1 MRLPLK
7 AGLLLASV
15 LVACHQD
22 NLSDVDKIRREV
34 MLDEITGFAE
44 ARPLKTHT
52 FCLAVSEDVPAD
64 IGVLD
69 YEWKATL
76 KDPPPELM
84 TVFQRLSLHRDAKVL
99 PVSRCDRWF
108 TTKAPRVD
116 TVPGPLLLVNNIT
129 FKDPNH
135 ATAQMEIAP
144 GIPFHS
150 QIVIYQLERRDSRW
164 VITRHDLISGG

>member
-1 MRLPLK
+1 MRPHLK
-7 AGLLLASV
+7 ASLVLASV
-15 LVACHQD
+15 LLACHQD

-34 MLDEITGFAE
+34 MIAEITEVAE

-52 FCLAVSEDVPAD
+52 FCLAISEDVPQ
-64 IGVLD
+64 GLSVLD

-76 KDPPPELM
+76 KDPPAELM
-84 TVFQRLSLHRDAKVL
+84 AVFQRLSLHRDAKVL

-108 TTKAPRVD
+108 TTKAPRMD

-135 ATAQMEIAP
+135 ATVQAEIAT
-144 GIPFHS
+144 GIPAHGLTS
-150 QIVIYQLERRDSRW
+150 WYELERRDARW
-164 VITRHDLISGG
+164 VITRH